1 MSVHSKNL
9 LMKLTHEQIGELG
22 LYDFLGYIGSMNQ
35 TTFGG
40 KQGTQKLFEQ
50 LNLTELSK
58 NEPMSILEVG
68 CSIGYVTC
76 NIAQNINCDIT
87 GIDISEI
94 LIEKAKEKQRKMG
107 LDNVHFQVA
116 DARNLPFDDNAFDVV
131 FAQALVALLSEK
143 SLCLKEFLRVVKPGG
158 KIATL
163 DVFAKEH
170 TSPKILDEINNTMSA
185 VMGHDITVL
194 KLSEWKTIFEK
205 NTLTEIKI
213 SENYD
218 SVFKTTTPLKEVIPA
233 MVRLLHHMIINR
245 KVRRKLIPIFKLAK
259 KMMNVK
265 SELRQNL
272 GYMIF
277 TGEK

>member
-1 MSVHSKNL
+1 
-9 LMKLTHEQIGELG
+9 MKLTHEQIGGLG

-40 KQGTQKLFEQ
+40 RQGTQKLFEQ
-50 LNLTELSK
+50 LNLIQLSK
-58 NEPMSILEVG
+58 NKPISILEVG

-76 NIAQNINCDIT
+76 NVAQNINCDIT

-94 LIEKAKEKQRKMG
+94 LIEKAKEKKRKMD

-116 DARNLPFDDNAFDVV
+116 DARNLPFEDNSFDIV

-143 SLCLKEFLRVVKPGG
+143 NLCLKEFLRVIKPEG
-158 KIATL
+158 KIGTL

-170 TSPKILDEINNTMSA
+170 TSPKILNEINDSMSS
-185 VMGHDITVL
+185 VMGHDINVL
-194 KLSEWKTIFEK
+194 TLSEWKTIFEE
-205 NTLTEIKI
+205 NNLNEVKI

-233 MVRLLHHMIINR
+233 MFRLLYHMTINQ
-245 KVRRKLIPIFKLAK
+245 KIRRKLIPIFKLAK
-259 KMMNVK
+259 KMMNEK
-265 SELRQNL
+265 SELRKNL
-272 GYMIF
+272 GYFIF